1 MRRRRKDWEM
11 VKWIRRRIGIRR
23 RMRIERKNWSM
34 VVRSRIKKRRRK
46 IGLKRMRKDENDER
60 D

>member
-1 MRRRRKDWEM
+1 VVR
-11 VKWIRRRIGIRR
+11 WIRRRIGVRR

-46 IGLKRMRKDENDER
+46 IGLKRMREDENNEKDENDER